1 MLFRSHASGR
11 IVRRS
16 TAGGARDPLGN
27 RTFDE
32 MEEDTYR
39 AALLAADGN
48 VSAAAR
54 ALGLSRA
61 KLDYRL
67 AKLGIARGG

>member
-1 MLFRSHASGR
+1 
-11 IVRRS
+11 
-16 TAGGARDPLGN
+16 
-27 RTFDE
+27 

-39 AALLAADGN
+39 AALAAAKGN

-67 AKLGIARGG
+67 AKLGLSKGS